1 EDGTARRMIGTIQDI
16 TERKTAE
23 SQIRESEE
31 NFRALIEASTLFTW
45 TVDEAGVGTEL
56 FDWFGEMSGRKI
68 ESVHDIIE
76 IIHSDDLGRD
86 YAELCGQSIQ
96 DFGSAASDVSSA
108 IRDVLSGARKNFSLE
123 YRHRGGERDL
133 WFYMNVTPLQTRE
146 GGAVVSHT
154 DITDQKLA
162 EE

>member
-1 EDGTARRMIGTIQDI
+1 NLEFEFRIINPKQGIRWLSDFGMVEYDEDGTARRMIGTIQDI

-45 TVDEAGVGTEL
+45 TVDEAGMGTEL

-76 IIHSDDLGRD
+76 IIHPDDIERVTR
-86 YAELCGQSIQ
+86 AWKEAVENKTV
-96 DFGSAASDVSSA
+96 FSDVCRFRS
-108 IRDVLSGARKNFSLE
+108 RTGE
-123 YRHRGGERDL
+123 YR
-133 WFYMNVTPLQTRE
+133 
-146 GGAVVSHT
+146 
-154 DITDQKLA
+154 
-162 EE
+162 